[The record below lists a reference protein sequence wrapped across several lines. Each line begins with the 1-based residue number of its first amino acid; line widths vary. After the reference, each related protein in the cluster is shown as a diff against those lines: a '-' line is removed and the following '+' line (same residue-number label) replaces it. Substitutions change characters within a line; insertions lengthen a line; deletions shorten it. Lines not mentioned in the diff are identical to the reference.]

1 MSRAL
6 IQETLRAIRGSL
18 GRFLAIMGIV
28 ALGCGFFAGLQ
39 MTGRDMRLSADEFYD
54 VQGLYDIRMVS
65 TLGFEQADID
75 RLVAIEGVEEVLPA
89 RSVDV
94 MATMGSTRVVTRVME
109 LPSTS
114 TAAFQKNDVTE
125 NDVKEG
131 ASAFNQ
137 PVLTDGRWPETANEI
152 VISSDPKKH
161 SDVPL
166 GSVIE
171 IPESLDGVHI
181 KGGSYTVVGYVNSPN
196 FPFSSNFGSTS
207 LGNGTVEEFAY
218 VPSDAFA
225 ADDPY
230 TDVYLKVRGASAQIS
245 GSDAYKN
252 IVSSVEER
260 VTDAVPSLAQARVS
274 DLRKKAQESVDEARA
289 NYEKARLEAAQK
301 LEDARSQLEDAQARI
316 DAGELE
322 LSLGRRNHTD
332 GTSRLESEK
341 ARVQRQLAAVRG
353 ELDAAAEKISKGK
366 ELLASGE
373 AQYAAGKARLAQGQ
387 ADFDTGLA
395 TFSAAKSQALASL
408 ADQGITAATLEDAK
422 AQLEAA
428 GYPTD
433 TIDALLATQ
442 AKLESAKAELD
453 QKQAELTKAREELD
467 ARAQS
472 LDEAQKQLAA
482 GERDYQAALTASD
495 EQFAVAQQKLDSA
508 LEQLKRGQTTL
519 DNARRDYAEGQKSYE
534 DSKTAV
540 EEQLADA
547 EAQINEAQKQVDDLA
562 APDIYVLDR
571 TKDIGNAA
579 YDSDSHRID
588 DIARVFPLMFFLVA
602 ALISLTTMTRMV
614 SDERTVIGMHKA
626 LGYSKAAIA
635 AKYVLYAAIASVT
648 GAALGIALLS
658 QVLPNIIISAYA
670 SIYNIPHAESAM
682 PISVPTAL
690 LSGGLGVGVTLL
702 ATISAVLSTLR
713 EEPSALMLPK
723 APKAGSRILLER
735 ITPLWKRLSF
745 SWKVSARNLFRFKR
759 RLFMTVIGI
768 AGCTALLLVA
778 FGVQNSIN
786 DVIDAQWPGLF
797 HYDYIVG
804 MKKDT
809 ATDDVHAV
817 EERITAVTQS
827 APEKVSS
834 DDFTL
839 VWRENILV
847 SSDTLSKEHAV
858 SVIEMSP
865 LETDCFENAVVLR
878 ERLSQKPLEFTDD
891 SVVLTEKIAKKLN
904 VRVGD
909 SVTVYKQDRIGNA
922 ADAGK
927 SLTVTDITENYAW
940 HYMYVGEN
948 AEKSLGPRENAS
960 YALLF
965 SAPKD
970 AAIRQQ
976 IGDELSENSQVAS
989 VSDINATIKVYKES
1003 LEVVGKVVAI
1013 LIISAA
1019 LLAFIVLYN
1028 LTNINIEER
1037 IREIASLKVLGFTR
1051 REVDAYVF
1059 RETFLLT
1066 LGGSTLGLILGGCL
1080 EGFVVQTAEVD
1091 TVMFGR
1097 VIHPLSFVYAFG
1109 LTLLF
1114 SFFVYVAMRHKLAKI
1129 DMVESL
1135 KSVD

>member
-54 VQGLYDIRMVS
+54 AQGLYDIRMVS

-75 RLVAIEGVEEVLPA
+75 RLAAIEGVEKVLPA

-94 MATMGSTRVVTRVME
+94 MAIMGSTRVVTRVME
-109 LPSTS
+109 LPST
-114 TAAFQKNDVTE
+114 TMAASQKNDVTE

-137 PVLTDGRWPETANEI
+137 SVLTDGRWPEAANEV
-152 VISSDPKKH
+152 VISSDSKKH

-171 IPESLDGVHI
+171 IPESTDGVHI

-207 LGNGTVEEFAY
+207 LGNGTIEEFAY

-274 DLRKKAQESVDEARA
+274 DLRKKAQKSVDEARA
-289 NYEKARLEAAQK
+289 NYEKARLEATQK
-301 LEDARSQLEDAQARI
+301 LEDARFQLEDAQARI

-366 ELLASGE
+366 DLLASGE
-373 AQYAAGKARLAQGQ
+373 AQYAAGKAQLAQGQ

-408 ADQGITAATLEDAK
+408 VDQGITAATLEDAK

-433 TIDALLATQ
+433 AIDALLATQ
-442 AKLESAKAELD
+442 AKLESAKVELD

-472 LDEAQKQLAA
+472 LDEAQKQ
-482 GERDYQAALTASD
+482 
-495 EQFAVAQQKLDSA
+495 
-508 LEQLKRGQTTL
+508 
-519 DNARRDYAEGQKSYE
+519 
-534 DSKTAV
+534 
-540 EEQLADA
+540 
-547 EAQINEAQKQVDDLA
+547 VDDLA
-562 APDIYVLDR
+562 APDMYVLDR

-579 YDSDSHRID
+579 YDRDSHRID

-602 ALISLTTMTRMV
+602 ALIALTTMTRMV

-635 AKYVLYAAIASVT
+635 AKYVLYAAIASVI
-648 GAALGIALLS
+648 GAVLGIAVLS

-682 PISVPTAL
+682 PISAPIAL

-745 SWKVSARNLFRFKR
+745 SWKVSTRNLFRFKR

-804 MKKDT
+804 MKKDA

-817 EERITAVTQS
+817 EERITAATQS
-827 APEKVSS
+827 ASGKVSS

-847 SSDTLSKEHAV
+847 SSETLSKEHAV

-865 LETDCFENAVVLR
+865 LEADRFKNAVVLR
-878 ERLSQKPLEFTDD
+878 DRLSQKPLEFTDD
-891 SVVLTEKIAKKLN
+891 SVVLSEKIAKKLN
-904 VRVGD
+904 VHVGD
-909 SVTVYKQDRIGNA
+909 RVTVYKQDRIGNA

-927 SLTVTDITENYAW
+927 SLTVTGITENYAW
-940 HYMYVGEN
+940 HYMYVGKN
-948 AEKSLGPRENAS
+948 VEKSLGPRENAS

-970 AAIRQQ
+970 EAIRQQ
-976 IGDELSENSQVAS
+976 IGDELSEDSQVAS

>member
-54 VQGLYDIRMVS
+54 AQGLYDIRMVS

-75 RLVAIEGVEEVLPA
+75 RLAAIEGVEKVLPA

-94 MATMGSTRVVTRVME
+94 MAIMGSTRVVTRVME
-109 LPSTS
+109 LPST
-114 TAAFQKNDVTE
+114 TMAASQKNDVTE

-137 PVLTDGRWPETANEI
+137 SVLTDGRWPEAANEV
-152 VISSDPKKH
+152 VISSDSKKH

-171 IPESLDGVHI
+171 IPESTDGVHI

-207 LGNGTVEEFAY
+207 LGNGTIEEFAY

-274 DLRKKAQESVDEARA
+274 DLRKKAQKSVDEARA
-289 NYEKARLEAAQK
+289 NYEKARLEATQK
-301 LEDARSQLEDAQARI
+301 LEDARFQLEDAQARI

-366 ELLASGE
+366 DLLASGE
-373 AQYAAGKARLAQGQ
+373 AQYAAGKAQLAQGQ

-408 ADQGITAATLEDAK
+408 VDQGITAATLEDAK

-433 TIDALLATQ
+433 AIDALLATQ
-442 AKLESAKAELD
+442 AKLESAKVELD

-472 LDEAQKQLAA
+472 LDEAQKQ
-482 GERDYQAALTASD
+482 
-495 EQFAVAQQKLDSA
+495 
-508 LEQLKRGQTTL
+508 
-519 DNARRDYAEGQKSYE
+519 
-534 DSKTAV
+534 
-540 EEQLADA
+540 
-547 EAQINEAQKQVDDLA
+547 VDDLA
-562 APDIYVLDR
+562 APDMYVLDR

-579 YDSDSHRID
+579 YDRDSHRID

-602 ALISLTTMTRMV
+602 ALIALTTMTRMV

-635 AKYVLYAAIASVT
+635 AKYVLYAAIASVI
-648 GAALGIALLS
+648 GAVLGIAVLS

-682 PISVPTAL
+682 PISAPIAL

-745 SWKVSARNLFRFKR
+745 SWKVSTRNLFRFKR

-804 MKKDT
+804 MKKDA

-817 EERITAVTQS
+817 EERITAATQS
-827 APEKVSS
+827 ASGKVSS

-847 SSDTLSKEHAV
+847 SSETLSKEHAV

-865 LETDCFENAVVLR
+865 LEADRFKNAVVLR
-878 ERLSQKPLEFTDD
+878 DRLSQKPLEFTDD
-891 SVVLTEKIAKKLN
+891 SVVLSEKIAKKLN
-904 VRVGD
+904 VHVGD
-909 SVTVYKQDRIGNA
+909 RVTVYKQDRIGNA

-927 SLTVTDITENYAW
+927 SLTVTGITENYAW
-940 HYMYVGEN
+940 HYMYVGKN
-948 AEKSLGPRENAS
+948 VEKSLGPRENAS

-970 AAIRQQ
+970 EAIRQQ
-976 IGDELSENSQVAS
+976 IGDELSEDSQVAS

-1066 LGGSTLGLILGGCL
+1066 LGGSTLGLILGSCL